1 MFFKVVASKARW
13 LRRQLKQLHCKPRG
27 WKNFQKYENFFK
39 AGKKCVLYCKA
50 SLIAASDAKT
60 TRALAWNCLQE
71 IFKNIQPI
79 SVGVW
84 WRLPSSTELSLN
96 WLTNAHENRSE
107 VHFNSVFMS
116 CSKERKNSRSNY
128 RVWSWLRLNA
138 GGMLYTCKSNGSI
151 GACTW
156 WRVAN
161 GWVIHRNVPSRGG

>member
-1 MFFKVVASKARW
+1 MKVWKIRCILAGFAKCSRCKPLAASKDSEI
-13 LRRQLKQLHCKPRG
+13 
-27 WKNFQKYENFFK
+27 KNIFENSWKYEKF
-39 AGKKCVLYCKA
+39 VVYCKA
-50 SLIAASDAKT
+50 SLIAAKSLRNERFIKK
-60 TRALAWNCLQE
+60 L
-71 IFKNIQPI
+71 QPI

-84 WRLPSSTELSLN
+84 WRLPSSSELSLN

-116 CSKERKNSRSNY
+116 CSKGRKNSRSNY

>member
-1 MFFKVVASKARW
+1 MGRFLQYFPNHLKVFEKV
-13 LRRQLKQLHCKPRG
+13 LKETQ
-27 WKNFQKYENFFK
+27 
-39 AGKKCVLYCKA
+39 KCVLYCKA

-116 CSKERKNSRSNY
+116 CSKERKKSRSNY

-138 GGMLYTCKSNGSI
+138 GGMIYTCKSNGR
-151 GACTW
+151 GGNPL
-156 WRVAN
+156 RVAN
-161 GWVIHRNVPSRGG
+161 GWVIYRNVPSRGG